1 MFINVFFKIVRFVLF
16 VDEIIW
22 LVWNNIGF
30 DLMVLYI
37 LFDNIDSVV
46 FVLINK
52 FVLILCMGVFIY
64 MLVLGLFWWIL
75 IWVYLDLMFL
85 NEFCIGCFLL

>member
-52 FVLILCMGVFIY
+52 FVLILCMSVFIY

>member
-52 FVLILCMGVFIY
+52 FVLILCMSVFIY

-75 IWVYLDLMFL
+75 IWVY
-85 NEFCIGCFLL
+85 

>member
-52 FVLILCMGVFIY
+52 CVLILCMSVFIY